1 MEQWNDTLKGW
12 KISKVY
18 GLEEIFDDKKKL
30 KEMIFTMDDMLRIR
44 YLMKMLNHLDT
55 IIVKENQNRIELKCE
70 EQIDYNLQEIPV
82 TEADDIIDKAIQE
95 VSEEEKEQ
103 DIVNALR
110 KILNIIQVQVEL
122 EVESQQNIDTY
133 IRNKRRELMMLLK
146 IILGEENIEKLK
158 KEKNYKLSLHN
169 IEFFNYLLNTYENR
183 EVTWKKKEGVVKN
196 TDGYFWDNVEE
207 GLKGL
212 KENENMSIKD
222 TDVKRIIQCK
232 FSVPYLKFMEK
243 LQSFEDMVE
252 KIKRLSTDDK
262 NNALFFEEA
271 GRLIDECNGSLC
283 GNALKLDEYKKS
295 QLQLLMSLGESNNEK
310 IN

>member
-1 MEQWNDTLKGW
+1 M
-12 KISKVY
+12 
-18 GLEEIFDDKKKL
+18 
-30 KEMIFTMDDMLRIR
+30 
-44 YLMKMLNHLDT
+44 
-55 IIVKENQNRIELKCE
+55 
-70 EQIDYNLQEIPV
+70 
-82 TEADDIIDKAIQE
+82 
-95 VSEEEKEQ
+95 SEEEKEQ

-122 EVESQQNIDTY
+122 KVESQQNIDTY

-183 EVTWKKKEGVVKN
+183 EVTWKKKERVVKN

-295 QLQLLMSLGESNNEK
+295 QLQLPMSLGESNNEK

>member
-1 MEQWNDTLKGW
+1 
-12 KISKVY
+12 
-18 GLEEIFDDKKKL
+18 
-30 KEMIFTMDDMLRIR
+30 
-44 YLMKMLNHLDT
+44 
-55 IIVKENQNRIELKCE
+55 
-70 EQIDYNLQEIPV
+70 
-82 TEADDIIDKAIQE
+82 
-95 VSEEEKEQ
+95 
-103 DIVNALR
+103 
-110 KILNIIQVQVEL
+110 
-122 EVESQQNIDTY
+122 
-133 IRNKRRELMMLLK
+133 
-146 IILGEENIEKLK
+146 
-158 KEKNYKLSLHN
+158 
-169 IEFFNYLLNTYENR
+169 
-183 EVTWKKKEGVVKN
+183 
-196 TDGYFWDNVEE
+196 
-207 GLKGL
+207 
-212 KENENMSIKD
+212 MSIKD